1 MGDELTNMFH
11 YTVETAK
18 TFEDTLIALKESLK
32 DHKFGVLWEMDVPV
46 TLQSKGFDFTK
57 KYQIL
62 EVCNP
67 NQAYKAISQ
76 NSLTGY
82 FLPCKIVVYEE
93 GDKIRIGLPKPTV
106 MMDFVNDAT
115 IKEIAH
121 EVEDELISAVNEA
134 L

>member
-1 MGDELTNMFH
+1 MFH

-18 TFEDTLIALKESLK
+18 TFEDALTALKDSLK
-32 DHKFGVLWEMDVPV
+32 DHKFGVLWEMNVPA
-46 TLQSKGFDFTK
+46 TLQSKGFDLTK

-67 NQAYKAISQ
+67 SQAYKAISQ

-93 GDKIRIGLPKPTV
+93 GGKTKIGLPKPTAL
-106 MMDFVNDAT
+106 MNYVNDT
-115 IKEIAH
+115 KIKAIAQ
-121 EVEDELISAVNEA
+121 EVEEELINAVNEA
-134 L
+134 V